1 MDTILVVGVES
12 AVGANIAASYTGR
25 YRVIGLTSARAPLA
39 IDGCEI
45 RYCPADDLNTIRNWA
60 AAVRPDWIILCGP
73 ASESA
78 WSRSDLPGP
87 ESVLTGASRAWA
99 QAASEFNCR
108 LTVISSDAV
117 FTGPWVFHAEDCPSR
132 CRTAPALA
140 IAAMEREVAE
150 NCVHAMIVRTNA
162 FGWSP
167 GAAAAGW
174 VERLLEDLESGSI
187 APQECVRH
195 ATPIL
200 ATDLAEILE
209 RAYCRG
215 LEGTWHVAGAE
226 RINPAQFAL
235 RLADEFGLPYPP
247 SPPVSSLLERPQGFG
262 CGETSLHTSKI
273 RRALGIA
280 LPMVSEGLRRLHEQ
294 CENGFRERLSPAPL
308 PLHQKV
314 A

>member
-25 YRVIGLTSARAPLA
+25 YRVIGLTSARTPMA

-45 RYCPADDLNTIRNWA
+45 RYCPADDSNTIRNWA

-73 ASESA
+73 ASEST
-78 WSRSDLPGP
+78 WSRSDLPGLEP
-87 ESVLTGASRAWA
+87 NSASRAWA
-99 QAASEFNCR
+99 QAASEFNGR

-132 CRTAPALA
+132 CPTAPAQA

-150 NCVHAMIVRTNA
+150 NCAHAMIVRTNV

-167 GAAAAGW
+167 RAAAPGW
-174 VERLLEDLESGSI
+174 IERLLEGLESGSVTS
-187 APQECVRH
+187 QDCVRH

-209 RAYCRG
+209 RAYRRG
-215 LEGTWHVAGAE
+215 LEGTWHIAGAE

-262 CGETSLHTSKI
+262 CGETSLQTSKI
-273 RRALGIA
+273 RRALGIP

-294 CENGFRERLSPAPL
+294 CENGFRDRLNPAPL